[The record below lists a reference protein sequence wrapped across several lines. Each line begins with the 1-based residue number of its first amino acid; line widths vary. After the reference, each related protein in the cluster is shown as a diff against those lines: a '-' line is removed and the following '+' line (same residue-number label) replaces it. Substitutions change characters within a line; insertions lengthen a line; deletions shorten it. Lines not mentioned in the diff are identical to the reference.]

1 MNFPG
6 IKEDC
11 ETFLGLFQATDSV
24 RYEEF
29 LTIWKQMKFNTIFH
43 GGMRNLES
51 NRFSRDLF
59 SVVSVFFLPPYTF
72 QIRVGAM
79 YLLYGLYNTQL
90 CQPKQ
95 KIRIALKDWADIE
108 QFHQELVTAQHLDA
122 VYIYRQ
128 LRRMRA
134 FYFTG
139 MPITLNFKSQKSII
153 PEDGN
158 EAFLDVK
165 DKISDLITTETLE
178 EIMNIQEHY
187 QKTKCHF
194 SADKSQPDRSLSLI
208 REDFTDNL
216 QSLVEEFQLWKQE
229 KKAPRTKTD
238 DEQEGTSQESEAS
251 ERARHLAQ
259 IKSKTY
265 NAVTQAVKSRRHRQV
280 QMVSAPTEVET
291 YLPLSKYQK
300 EKLKKAERKAE
311 LDAIKK
317 AVTPLPKKKPVNMA
331 AIHEEDSSSSSE
343 ELPASKRP
351 RNQ

>member
-229 KKAPRTKTD
+229 KK
-238 DEQEGTSQESEAS
+238 
-251 ERARHLAQ
+251 
-259 IKSKTY
+259 
-265 NAVTQAVKSRRHRQV
+265 V
-280 QMVSAPTEVET
+280 
-291 YLPLSKYQK
+291 
-300 EKLKKAERKAE
+300 
-311 LDAIKK
+311 
-317 AVTPLPKKKPVNMA
+317 
-331 AIHEEDSSSSSE
+331 
-343 ELPASKRP
+343 SKRP
-351 RNQ
+351 QWTMLKYYLH